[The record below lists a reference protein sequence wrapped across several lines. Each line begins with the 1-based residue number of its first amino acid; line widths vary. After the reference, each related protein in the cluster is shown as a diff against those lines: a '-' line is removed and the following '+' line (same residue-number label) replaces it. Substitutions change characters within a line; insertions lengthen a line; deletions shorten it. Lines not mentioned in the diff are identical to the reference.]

1 MRTNLKIFRIQ
12 KRMSQEEFCER
23 IGFSRGAY
31 SAIESGKRDGRQSF
45 WVALQ
50 KAFDIPDAEMWNLKK
65 NE

>member
-1 MRTNLKIFRIQ
+1 MRTNLKVFRVKQ
-12 KRMSQEEFCER
+12 HLSQEEMAEK

-31 SAIESGKRDGRQSF
+31 TAIEAGKRDGRQSF

-50 KAFDIPDAEMWNLKK
+50 KAFDIPDSEMWSLRK

>member
-1 MRTNLKIFRIQ
+1 
-12 KRMSQEEFCER
+12 MSQEEFCER